1 MKCFKNYFIVAC
13 LLCSFWACEGQSTK
27 APEPHLELGQ
37 RISFVGG
44 EPEKTYVIAG
54 YRHYLEDK
62 TEKNWQDQAYI
73 VFSYTN
79 NQGDIKIGAVHRN
92 AILKR

>member
-1 MKCFKNYFIVAC
+1 MDCFKKHFVVAA
-13 LLCSFWACEGQSTK
+13 LLCSLWACEGQSTK

-44 EPEKTYVIAG
+44 DAEKTYVIAG

-62 TEKNWQDQAYI
+62 TDKSWQDQAYI
-73 VFSYTN
+73 VFTYTN
-79 NQGDIKIGAVHRN
+79 NQGDINVAAVHRN
-92 AILKR
+92 AVLKR

>member
-1 MKCFKNYFIVAC
+1 MKFFGQYLVAAF
-13 LLCSFWACEGQSTK
+13 LLFGLWSCENQDNK

-44 EPEKTYVIAG
+44 EADKTYVVAG
-54 YRHYLEDK
+54 YRHYLEDR
-62 TEKNWQDQAYI
+62 TDKNWQDHAYI

-79 NQGDIKIGAVHRN
+79 DRGDVKIAAVHRN

>member
-1 MKCFKNYFIVAC
+1 MKYFGKFVVVAC
-13 LLCSFWACEGQSTK
+13 LLSSMLACQGQEYK

-44 EPEKTYVIAG
+44 QPDKTYVIAG

-73 VFSYTN
+73 VFFYTN
-79 NQGDIKIGAVHRN
+79 NQGDIKVATIHRN
-92 AILKR
+92 AVLKR

>member
-1 MKCFKNYFIVAC
+1 MKWLGKILVMAC
-13 LLCSFWACEGQSTK
+13 LLASVWACEGKETK

-44 EPEKTYVIAG
+44 TPNKTYVIVG

-62 TEKNWQDQAYI
+62 TDKSWQDQAYI
-73 VFSYTN
+73 VFAYTN
-79 NQGDIKIGAVHRN
+79 SQEEIKVAAIHRN